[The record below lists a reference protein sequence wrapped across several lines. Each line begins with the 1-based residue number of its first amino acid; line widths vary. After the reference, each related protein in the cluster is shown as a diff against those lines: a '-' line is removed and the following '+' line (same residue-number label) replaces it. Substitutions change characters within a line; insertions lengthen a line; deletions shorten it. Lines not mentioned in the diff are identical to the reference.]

1 MSRSSTCAGRATR
14 ISTIRST
21 AGRCGCLDRAN
32 GNHDNQVIWDS
43 FTASGFVPDT
53 TLETQA
59 FDLMDRWLS
68 AIESDHSRNSLA
80 QKVVANKPSDAVDRC
95 TVTETGVAGPCVIP
109 ANGNPRMGAGEP
121 LTDDV
126 LKCQLQPMDP
136 TAYFPVLFSD
146 AQWAQLQAA
155 FPGGVCDYTKPGVNQ
170 QPTVP
175 WLTYAN
181 GPAGQPLGP
190 APVSTTFH

>member
-1 MSRSSTCAGRATR
+1 
-14 ISTIRST
+14 
-21 AGRCGCLDRAN
+21 
-32 GNHDNQVIWDS
+32 
-43 FTASGFVPDT
+43 
-53 TLETQA
+53 
-59 FDLMDRWLS
+59 
-68 AIESDHSRNSLA
+68 
-80 QKVVANKPSDAVDRC
+80 
-95 TVTETGVAGPCVIP
+95 
-109 ANGNPRMGAGEP
+109 MGAGEP

-175 WLTYAN
+175 WLTYAK
-181 GPAGQPLGP
+181 GPAGETQGPPPLPP
-190 APVSTTFH
+190 ARPWVLSGVPFLPAYLLLRSRPAC

>member
-1 MSRSSTCAGRATR
+1 
-14 ISTIRST
+14 
-21 AGRCGCLDRAN
+21 
-32 GNHDNQVIWDS
+32 
-43 FTASGFVPDT
+43 
-53 TLETQA
+53 
-59 FDLMDRWLS
+59 
-68 AIESDHSRNSLA
+68 
-80 QKVVANKPSDAVDRC
+80 
-95 TVTETGVAGPCVIP
+95 
-109 ANGNPRMGAGEP
+109 MGAGEP

-175 WLTYAN
+175 CQWTGGATL
-181 GPAGQPLGP
+181 GAGARLHDVPLMGFGGRI
-190 APVSTTFH
+190 STRFHGAECRLAWTTRKGSGERNLGRS

>member
-1 MSRSSTCAGRATR
+1 
-14 ISTIRST
+14 
-21 AGRCGCLDRAN
+21 
-32 GNHDNQVIWDS
+32 
-43 FTASGFVPDT
+43 
-53 TLETQA
+53 
-59 FDLMDRWLS
+59 
-68 AIESDHSRNSLA
+68 
-80 QKVVANKPSDAVDRC
+80 
-95 TVTETGVAGPCVIP
+95 
-109 ANGNPRMGAGEP
+109 MGAGEP

-181 GPAGQPLGP
+181 GPAGETLGP
-190 APVSTTFH
+190 APVSTTFHLWGSGAAFPLPFLEVSARSRWLPAK

>member
-1 MSRSSTCAGRATR
+1 
-14 ISTIRST
+14 
-21 AGRCGCLDRAN
+21 
-32 GNHDNQVIWDS
+32 
-43 FTASGFVPDT
+43 
-53 TLETQA
+53 
-59 FDLMDRWLS
+59 
-68 AIESDHSRNSLA
+68 
-80 QKVVANKPSDAVDRC
+80 
-95 TVTETGVAGPCVIP
+95 
-109 ANGNPRMGAGEP
+109 MGAGEP

-181 GPAGQPLGP
+181 GPAGETLGP
-190 APVSTTFH
+190 APPSPTVPFWGLWGALLIRSMEPSGGSPR